1 MALAGAH
8 RWLVTITSSL
18 MAASLMAARTNMD
31 TSVSMNKHG
40 YVSMNNSA
48 ILKSLNI
55 GSARS
60 LQVAGRNIQTA
71 IFKTAVTES
80 LELGVLGF
88 ASDVQVN
95 KKYHGGPDKAVCA
108 YANEHYDHWRAVLG
122 QDLPQAAFGENFTLT
137 GLLED
142 QVRIGDTFRIGTAR
156 IQVSQPRQPCG
167 TLAARY
173 GRKDFVKQ
181 VSDSGMTGWYFRV
194 LEAGMV
200 QAGDHLELIEA
211 GEITVTAA
219 NQVMYAKVKPE
230 KIQHLLAQAALSQAW
245 RQQLEQR
252 L

>member
-1 MALAGAH
+1 
-8 RWLVTITSSL
+8 V
-18 MAASLMAARTNMD
+18 
-31 TSVSMNKHG
+31 
-40 YVSMNNSA
+40 NSGA

-60 LQVAGRNIQTA
+60 LTVAGHEIQTA
-71 IFKTAVTES
+71 IFKTAVTKT

-95 KKYHGGPDKAVCA
+95 KKYHGGPDKAICA
-108 YANEHYDHWRAVLG
+108 YASEHHNHWQAVLG
-122 QDLPQAAFGENFTLT
+122 QDLPVAAFGENFTLS

-142 QVRIGDTFRIGTAR
+142 QVRIGDEFRIGTAR

-194 LEAGMV
+194 LEAGTV
-200 QAGDHLELIEA
+200 QTGNHLELIKA
-211 GEITVTAA
+211 GEITVAAA
-219 NQVMYAKVKPE
+219 NQVMYSKGVATE
-230 KIQHLLAQAALSQAW
+230 KIRQLLGQAALSQAW